1 MNKTVGTAHRC
12 LRIIVHVGLSACS
25 TERNGHN
32 MKKKITVIT
41 GIITAAVMMT
51 AITASAKVVY
61 PKSVSEEI
69 RNGKS
74 VEDACSAIS
83 VLVLGGENVPM
94 LIYKKHDELGSWEK
108 TAEYYNLNMERF
120 KANIRQYQKEIP
132 DDVYEDM
139 KSSGLTDEECY
150 DFARRSSNVQLDI
163 AVTWEAN
170 KNGKTINDL
179 VKENTARKNAKLQ
192 AAVDF
197 VFGKISQQDYT
208 EKMKLFSPN
217 MKVVDMLSFAREE
230 ERGWREFRRAATGI
244 SDEELKAA
252 AAAGITDFFAACRLK
267 ESETLTNKT
276 FTEML
281 GELGEDKDVDKVIR
295 DNISAEKDR

>member
-1 MNKTVGTAHRC
+1 
-12 LRIIVHVGLSACS
+12 
-25 TERNGHN
+25 

-132 DDVYEDM
+132 DDVYEVH
-139 KSSGLTDEECY
+139 
-150 DFARRSSNVQLDI
+150 N
-163 AVTWEAN
+163 
-170 KNGKTINDL
+170 
-179 VKENTARKNAKLQ
+179 
-192 AAVDF
+192 
-197 VFGKISQQDYT
+197 
-208 EKMKLFSPN
+208 
-217 MKVVDMLSFAREE
+217 
-230 ERGWREFRRAATGI
+230 
-244 SDEELKAA
+244 
-252 AAAGITDFFAACRLK
+252 
-267 ESETLTNKT
+267 
-276 FTEML
+276 
-281 GELGEDKDVDKVIR
+281 
-295 DNISAEKDR
+295 